1 MSDVKHVNPY
11 RPTSSYHVAFA
22 ILQKKQVIAVPEWIK
37 LVAEATGKDLE
48 HAAYDVNVVRSPTED
63 NWGSR
68 SASSEGYFCQ
78 SCERKIVNGVKE
90 PIKEKLRWRTEEMVN
105 PYAKAKNAKAVKTVK
120 VEAEKT
126 KVVAKAKKVVA
137 KKAVKKAKV
146 TIVEVASAPVVTP
159 EATPVSTIAPEV
171 IA

>member
-105 PYAKAKNAKAVKTVK
+105 PYAKVK
-120 VEAEKT
+120 VEVKAEKVAT
-126 KVVAKAKKVVA
+126 KVKAKAKKPAKKVVKAKKVA
-137 KKAVKKAKV
+137 K
-146 TIVEVASAPVVTP
+146 VEAPVAPAAPVAEVVTP
-159 EATPVSTIAPEV
+159 VAVTVTPEV
-171 IA
+171 VA